1 MSISKA
7 KYHEFRNRALSSE
20 VDAQYRL
27 GGIHAEAEGIKR
39 VTAMAVNW
47 MMPANSAR
55 QGGGFQFRFTWPKEI
70 RITPRWLPLLPIAFA
85 PPDSSLTP
93 CMTLQSIPHW
103 SRKTMYLLKKSAE
116 HFGKLDPRMCFPM
129 PWTAWS
135 NCPKILSR

>member
-20 VDAQYRL
+20 VDARYRL

-55 QGGGFQFRFTWPKEI
+55 QGGGFKFRFTWPREI
-70 RITPRWLPLLPIAFA
+70 GITPMRLPLLPIAFA
-85 PPDSSLTP
+85 PHSSLSP
-93 CMTLQSIPHW
+93 MHDAPIHPTLVEEDDV
-103 SRKTMYLLKKSAE
+103 SAKE
-116 HFGKLDPRMCFPM
+116 IRQAFWKAGSSNVLHHALDCLVELP
-129 PWTAWS
+129 
-135 NCPKILSR
+135 